1 MMKWKVFLLTLLFI
15 FSLSPLSPLAEGE
28 KGEKHREH
36 HYHPII
42 DQEKISD
49 LKQQGFSKQ
58 EIFIG
63 ALLSKKSGKDID
75 EVFQL
80 YKEESSWEKVAEKLN
95 VDFDDLKKWEGK
107 HQWEVILKNHEEEVL
122 NELAKYN
129 LKKKKDME
137 KLLDDEI
144 SPRFL
149 IGASVMAKLANK
161 DVEEIVQYKKEGK
174 TFQELKKEL
183 NLNEEE
189 LHKELSQFKTNLK
202 NQLKEQ
208 LEKETKKE

>member
-144 SPRFL
+144 SLRFL